1 MFRPDGNALPRWVGN
16 LKQYQFVYNTATD
29 TLKLADSAL
38 MPAVSPTT
46 GFIDSDATSFWTNP
60 SSFWIKVETAS
71 SGRYSRSD
79 APDGEVVEKGGVA
92 QWLRTRYQ
100 DSRADRPIYTCVD
113 SSCDGGAS
121 GIDLAAAGSNYVFQT
136 DNTSLTA
143 AMLGV
148 GSSTQ
153 RELVI
158 RWIRGRDNVTA
169 TNVVNE
175 SVARDQLGQA
185 PDGVSV
191 RPSIHGDVLHSRPVA
206 INYGSRVVV
215 YYGSNDGMLR
225 AINGNKTGSG
235 AGSELWAFVAPEHF
249 ASLNRLRENDPQ
261 IRFPSTPAVLA
272 GAIPRNYYFDGPIGA
287 YQNTAT
293 NEVLLFPGM
302 RRGGRAIYAF
312 NATDPDRPRL
322 LWRINHTMADYA
334 SLGQTWSMPRI
345 SRIKGSTDPVLIMG
359 AGYDPVAEDSSPA
372 GVEHSRSRRLRH
384 QYAHRRAPGLYRDGL
399 QRASGRVDRGF

>member
-1 MFRPDGNALPRWVGN
+1 MAQNQVL
-16 LKQYQFVYNTATD
+16 
-29 TLKLADSAL
+29 
-38 MPAVSPTT
+38 
-46 GFIDSDATSFWTNP
+46 
-60 SSFWIKVETAS
+60 
-71 SGRYSRSD
+71 
-79 APDGEVVEKGGVA
+79 GVA
-92 QWLRTRYQ
+92 SGQARVHLRWQRLRRRT
-100 DSRADRPIYTCVD
+100 
-113 SSCDGGAS
+113 S

-169 TNVVNE
+169 TNVANE

-185 PDGVSV
+185 PAGVTV

-206 INYGSRVVV
+206 INYGGTRGVVV

-235 AGSELWAFVAPEHF
+235 AGTELWAFVAPEHF

-261 IRFPSTPAVLA
+261 IRYPSTPAAVT

-322 LWRINHTMADYA
+322 LWRINQHDGRLRLTRTNVVDATDIANQGEHRSGADHGRW
-334 SLGQTWSMPRI
+334 LRPGCGRFQ
-345 SRIKGSTDPVLIMG
+345 SRRRK
-359 AGYDPVAEDSSPA
+359 
-372 GVEHSRSRRLRH
+372 HSRSRRLRH
-384 QYAHRRAPGLYRDGL
+384 QHAHRRSPGLYRDGL
-399 QRASGRVDRGF
+399 QRAS